1 MSKITTLKNKFVL
14 LHDYGIYNDIIKVNV
29 VNIGN
34 SQAKFSII
42 VTKSANLTLTNLP
55 PSEDY
60 YEYGRLIGA
69 GGRISY
75 TVPVS
80 VGESI
85 WVFSDSDDLAVRS
98 DSAYITGTPPGTTYT
113 GSSSEVQW

>member
-34 SQAKFSII
+34 SQAK
-42 VTKSANLTLTNLP
+42 TNLP
-55 PSEDY
+55 PNEDY

-85 WVFSDSDDLAVRS
+85 WIFSDTDNLAVRS
-98 DSAYITGTPPGTTYT
+98 DSAYITGTPPDTTYT